1 MGIAAV
7 DMSEKNNKSNSPA
20 DNTKS
25 EKKMT
30 KYDLKMQ
37 RRQEEEKKAKKEK
50 AIIKTGCILAVII
63 CVCIAAW
70 KFYDNYQ
77 EKHGPYITVGDHEI
91 QKAEFD
97 YYYYSSLN
105 SFASTYG
112 SYLSYFGLDTSKPL
126 DQQQYSDTMTWDD
139 YFQQQAVNQLKNV
152 YALTDEAN
160 EKVLS
165 MMHLLIMTIWS
176 LPLNPMPS
184 SRESVKMNIASLY
197 LAVMQHLKVSNH
209 M

>member
-7 DMSEKNNKSNSPA
+7 DMSEKNNNSPA

-112 SYLSYFGLDTSKPL
+112 SYLSFTLVWIHPNR
-126 DQQQYSDTMTWDD
+126 W
-139 YFQQQAVNQLKNV
+139 
-152 YALTDEAN
+152 
-160 EKVLS
+160 
-165 MMHLLIMTIWS
+165 I
-176 LPLNPMPS
+176 S
-184 SRESVKMNIASLY
+184 SSI
-197 LAVMQHLKVSNH
+197 QTQ
-209 M
+209 

>member
-1 MGIAAV
+1 
-7 DMSEKNNKSNSPA
+7 
-20 DNTKS
+20 
-25 EKKMT
+25 
-30 KYDLKMQ
+30 MQ

-112 SYLSYFGLDTSKPL
+112 SIC
-126 DQQQYSDTMTWDD
+126 
-139 YFQQQAVNQLKNV
+139 
-152 YALTDEAN
+152 LTLVWIHPN
-160 EKVLS
+160 RW
-165 MMHLLIMTIWS
+165 I
-176 LPLNPMPS
+176 S
-184 SRESVKMNIASLY
+184 SSI
-197 LAVMQHLKVSNH
+197 QIQ
-209 M
+209 

>member
-70 KFYDNYQ
+70 KFYDLTLVWIHPNRW
-77 EKHGPYITVGDHEI
+77 ISSSI
-91 QKAEFD
+91 Q
-97 YYYYSSLN
+97 
-105 SFASTYG
+105 T
-112 SYLSYFGLDTSKPL
+112 
-126 DQQQYSDTMTWDD
+126 Q
-139 YFQQQAVNQLKNV
+139 
-152 YALTDEAN
+152 
-160 EKVLS
+160 
-165 MMHLLIMTIWS
+165 
-176 LPLNPMPS
+176 
-184 SRESVKMNIASLY
+184 
-197 LAVMQHLKVSNH
+197 
-209 M
+209 

>member
-139 YFQQQAVNQLKNV
+139 YFQQQAV
-152 YALTDEAN
+152 
-160 EKVLS
+160 
-165 MMHLLIMTIWS
+165 
-176 LPLNPMPS
+176 
-184 SRESVKMNIASLY
+184 R
-197 LAVMQHLKVSNH
+197 
-209 M
+209 

>member
-77 EKHGPYITVGDHEI
+77 ESMAHILQLAIMKFRKLNLTIIIT
-91 QKAEFD
+91 
-97 YYYYSSLN
+97 
-105 SFASTYG
+105 
-112 SYLSYFGLDTSKPL
+112 
-126 DQQQYSDTMTWDD
+126 
-139 YFQQQAVNQLKNV
+139 AV
-152 YALTDEAN
+152 
-160 EKVLS
+160 
-165 MMHLLIMTIWS
+165 
-176 LPLNPMPS
+176 
-184 SRESVKMNIASLY
+184 
-197 LAVMQHLKVSNH
+197 
-209 M
+209 

>member
-1 MGIAAV
+1 MVGIAAV

-77 EKHGPYITVGDHEI
+77 EKYGPYII

-97 YYYYSSLN
+97 Y
-105 SFASTYG
+105 
-112 SYLSYFGLDTSKPL
+112 
-126 DQQQYSDTMTWDD
+126 
-139 YFQQQAVNQLKNV
+139 
-152 YALTDEAN
+152 
-160 EKVLS
+160 
-165 MMHLLIMTIWS
+165 
-176 LPLNPMPS
+176 
-184 SRESVKMNIASLY
+184 
-197 LAVMQHLKVSNH
+197 
-209 M
+209 